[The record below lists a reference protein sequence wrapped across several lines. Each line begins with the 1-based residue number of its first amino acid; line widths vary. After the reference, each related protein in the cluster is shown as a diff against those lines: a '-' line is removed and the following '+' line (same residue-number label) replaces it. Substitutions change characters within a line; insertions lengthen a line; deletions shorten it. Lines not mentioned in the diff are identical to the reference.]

1 MKTLL
6 IIFFITSGLAFAQT
20 SPDSVRNKEMNREQ
34 NQIQLQQKETN
45 RIQERVGSKE
55 NPEDGK
61 NINRPKMDVFIDKDG
76 DGICDNRQSGL
87 SFNKMRNRKGSGS
100 QKGPGG
106 PHGSGS
112 GSGSG
117 SQQQNGYHGG
127 K

>member
-6 IIFFITSGLAFAQT
+6 IIFFIISGLSFAQT

-34 NQIQLQQKETN
+34 NQIQIQQKETN

>member
-6 IIFFITSGLAFAQT
+6 IIFFIISGLAFAQT

-34 NQIQLQQKETN
+34 NQIQIQQKETN